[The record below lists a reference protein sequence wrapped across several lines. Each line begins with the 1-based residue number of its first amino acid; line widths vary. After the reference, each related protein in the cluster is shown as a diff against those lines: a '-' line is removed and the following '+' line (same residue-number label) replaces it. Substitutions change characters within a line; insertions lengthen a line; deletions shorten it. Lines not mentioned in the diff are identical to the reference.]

1 MVKILLYIIGI
12 TARKIFVSDKSTE
25 VSDKSTEHSDKSTE
39 VSDKS
44 TENAVSAVGDKSTE
58 LVRKRRNVKTEKAHQ
73 STRGSCEAVTV

>member
-12 TARKIFVSDKSTE
+12 TARKNFVSDKSTE

-58 LVRKRRNVKTEKAHQ
+58 LVRKRRKLIVRKVHSIHQ
-73 STRGSCEAVTV
+73 T